1 MSVNKLIKFY
11 IIEPEACLNT
21 LSFYQNTSD
30 SLCYQIFKSAF
41 PQEDFYSIEVD
52 KRSLFLDI
60 KTYSKNHIFGTCS
73 IKETFRPT
81 SFIQQRNKETLE
93 AQPFTNLNSE
103 TQLEAY
109 TFFYIDFNTNR
120 MTAIANKKIPKIHE
134 VLMTAIWEK
143 SQKLSRINILP
154 ELIQDIEKEA
164 TKLLNPSWFE
174 IEFAVPP
181 SSKDIPK
188 MNALLD
194 TPAFKAQKYQIR
206 IRIERSDKAIISKIM
221 GLKNQKDVEH
231 ISALK
236 LIGKNELGLD
246 ETFNF
251 IESLYVK
258 TVPLELTDDTA
269 ANYNYIET
277 ILKDNLDTHILEFT
291 QSV

>member
-11 IIEPEACLNT
+11 ILEPEACLNT
-21 LSFYQNTSD
+21 PIFSKNISD
-30 SLCYQIFKSAF
+30 SICYQIFKSAF
-41 PQEDFYSIEVD
+41 PQDDFYSIEVD

-93 AQPFTNLNSE
+93 TQPFTNLNNE

-120 MTAIANKKIPKIHE
+120 MAAIANKKIPKIHE
-134 VLMTAIWEK
+134 VLMQAIWENSK
-143 SQKLSRINILP
+143 NLSRISIMP

-174 IEFAVPP
+174 IEFATPP
-181 SSKDIPK
+181 SAKDIPK
-188 MNALLD
+188 MNDLLD
-194 TPAFKAQKYQIR
+194 EPTFKAKKYQIR
-206 IRIERSDKAIISKIM
+206 IRIEQSDKTIVQKIM
-221 GLKNQKDVEH
+221 GLRKRKDTEH

-236 LIGKNELGLD
+236 LIGKNEMGLD

-251 IESLYVK
+251 IESLYTK
-258 TVPLELTDDTA
+258 TVPLELTDDTV
-269 ANYNYIET
+269 ANYNYIEN
-277 ILKDNLDTHILEFT
+277 ILKENLDKHILEFT
-291 QSV
+291 